1 MTGEICASN
10 EFVIKLGEEIPPDD
24 VTRRFELKT
33 PLYAFVDK
41 PVSITGTTPEANQHF
56 YIMQKEESWT
66 VDWLDIDKTLYEGN
80 SDGEGKYEIELPGF
94 EEIGMPK
101 VYAIIKQTDFSD
113 MTFWERYKAH
123 FWKMVLPEFLEKV
136 TAIKTGNQ
144 RIVVVNW
151 GVIAA
156 IAVII
161 GLVGYKLYKKRGK
174 TK

>member
-10 EFVIKLGEEIPPDD
+10 KFVIKLGDGIPPEVPPDD

-56 YIMQKEESWT
+56 YIMQKEESWN
-66 VDWLDIDKTLYEGN
+66 VDWLNIDKTLYEGN
-80 SDGEGKYEIELPGF
+80 SDGEGKYEIELLGF
-94 EEIGMPK
+94 EEIGVPS
-101 VYAIIKQTDFSD
+101 VYAVIRQADFADASLWD
-113 MTFWERYKAH
+113 TFWGWLMPSFAENVFA
-123 FWKMVLPEFLEKV
+123 V
-136 TAIKTGNQ
+136 KTGNQ

-156 IAVII
+156 IAAII
-161 GLVGYKLYKKRGK
+161 GLVGYKLYKKGGK
-174 TK
+174 K